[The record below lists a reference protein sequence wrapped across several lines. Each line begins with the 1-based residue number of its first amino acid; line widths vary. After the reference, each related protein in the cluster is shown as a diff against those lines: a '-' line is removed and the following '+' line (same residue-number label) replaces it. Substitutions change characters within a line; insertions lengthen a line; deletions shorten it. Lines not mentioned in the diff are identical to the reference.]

1 MRPNSSCLHA
11 YCSLLKP
18 KFHYIYVVG
27 DLSATR
33 SPTSLERNISQR
45 HVSDKWATSLW
56 LVCDLLKTWHR
67 FLILSSEPDL
77 IYLTIRFW
85 LGPICGIMADNDD
98 DKIVVC
104 CATLTSFAC
113 AYLSAS
119 MASNHGPV
127 QNTLFTT
134 QQTVNAVV
142 SLLQKP
148 KLLTTLCHGNSLSS

>member
-1 MRPNSSCLHA
+1 
-11 YCSLLKP
+11 
-18 KFHYIYVVG
+18 
-27 DLSATR
+27 
-33 SPTSLERNISQR
+33 
-45 HVSDKWATSLW
+45 
-56 LVCDLLKTWHR
+56 
-67 FLILSSEPDL
+67 
-77 IYLTIRFW
+77 
-85 LGPICGIMADNDD
+85 MADNDD